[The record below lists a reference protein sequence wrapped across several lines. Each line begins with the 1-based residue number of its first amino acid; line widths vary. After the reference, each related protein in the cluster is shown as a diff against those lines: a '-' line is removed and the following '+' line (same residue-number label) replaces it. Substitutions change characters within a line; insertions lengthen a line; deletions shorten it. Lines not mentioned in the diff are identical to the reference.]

1 MSKDV
6 SEVFVLE
13 YSRFVVFVT
22 LILGFSAAYGGGFQ
36 LGEHSANAIG
46 RSLAGY
52 GVVGD
57 DASAVFFNPGGL
69 VLLDRPT
76 VQNGLFYITSRFE
89 FENQGSRQSLAGLS
103 APSRGIDDDGGRDG
117 LAPSLYALAPL
128 GEHARVALGIT
139 APFGL
144 VTDYDADWVGRYH
157 ALRSE
162 LKTIDIN
169 PSFAYR
175 VSRQLSLGAGVSV
188 QYADATLSRAVFV
201 FDPASGNQLADGLA
215 RVEGDDWS
223 VGYDLGLMFEWDQH
237 TRFGA
242 GYRSKVD
249 HTLRGTRNLEGVP
262 GQPSVIAG
270 EAELN
275 LPDTL
280 YLGAYRRLNER
291 LALTGGARWT
301 HWSRFQETRI
311 RFVDGGPDEVT
322 VQNWEDSWTFSV
334 GLDYVCYPH
343 WTLRA
348 GYGYDQTP
356 VPSARFR
363 TPRIPDNDRHWLS
376 VGASY
381 RPNETWNFSFGY
393 SHVFVD
399 SARIENTIDLV
410 PANIAPS
417 GSFTDTLIGEYDTP
431 GSDSIGA
438 QLVYAF

>member
-1 MSKDV
+1 M
-6 SEVFVLE
+6 FVAG
-13 YSRFVVFVT
+13 RFFAFVT
-22 LILGFSAAYGGGFQ
+22 LILKFSAAYGAGFQ

-52 GVVGD
+52 GVIGD
-57 DASAVFFNPGGL
+57 DASAVFFNPAGL

-76 VQNGLFYITSRFE
+76 VQNGLFYITSGFE

-128 GEHARVALGIT
+128 WERVRVALGIT

-169 PSFAYR
+169 PSVAYR
-175 VSRQLSLGAGVSV
+175 LSGQLSLGAGVSV

-201 FDPASGNQLADGLA
+201 FDPASGNPLADGLA

-249 HTLRGTRNLEGVP
+249 HTLRGTRKLEGVP
-262 GQPSVIAG
+262 AQSSVIGG
-270 EAELN
+270 EA
-275 LPDTL
+275 
-280 YLGAYRRLNER
+280 
-291 LALTGGARWT
+291 
-301 HWSRFQETRI
+301 
-311 RFVDGGPDEVT
+311 
-322 VQNWEDSWTFSV
+322 
-334 GLDYVCYPH
+334 
-343 WTLRA
+343 
-348 GYGYDQTP
+348 
-356 VPSARFR
+356 
-363 TPRIPDNDRHWLS
+363 
-376 VGASY
+376 
-381 RPNETWNFSFGY
+381 
-393 SHVFVD
+393 
-399 SARIENTIDLV
+399 
-410 PANIAPS
+410 
-417 GSFTDTLIGEYDTP
+417 
-431 GSDSIGA
+431 
-438 QLVYAF
+438 